1 MGVAAELQDSTVF
14 EVFSR
19 NEALFY
25 RHVETRWLT
34 LVPALMKAE
43 ERWDES
49 KKYFMDY
56 LPSSCAILE

>member
-25 RHVETRWLT
+25 RHVEN
-34 LVPALMKAE
+34 
-43 ERWDES
+43 
-49 KKYFMDY
+49 
-56 LPSSCAILE
+56 IG